1 MVLAVNNF
9 YKKGGCLYLKDDMLG
24 KKIKTLRLE
33 RKMTQAELAGETI
46 TRNMLSQ
53 IENGVA
59 QPSVSTIIDLA
70 KKLDTPIEYFF
81 SENGDLMISKS
92 SARLPRSKSITRR
105 GILQN
110 VSAVWMRWAF
120 PMMKRNICTQ
130 RHILPEALRRIERGC
145 FAVQSLFWKPR
156 FLMGSVPFT
165 WMMTSA
171 R

>member
-1 MVLAVNNF
+1 M
-9 YKKGGCLYLKDDMLG
+9 YLKDDMLG

-81 SENGDLMISKS
+81 SENGDLDDFKKLGAIAKIKKIGESTISI
-92 SARLPRSKSITRR
+92 SAETTISNILLPTD
-105 GILQN
+105 
-110 VSAVWMRWAF
+110 
-120 PMMKRNICTQ
+120 
-130 RHILPEALRRIERGC
+130 
-145 FAVQSLFWKPR
+145 
-156 FLMGSVPFT
+156 
-165 WMMTSA
+165 
-171 R
+171 